1 MIAGRIQNPWIAV
14 MLIGAAAALHQ
25 AWSTNVFTL
34 ASDMFPS
41 RAVGSVIGLGGILR
55 GIGSVPAAE
64 YTGRFLQ
71 ANPAAYAA
79 ILGVAGTIY
88 LVALGIIHML
98 VPRLDPADVG

>member
-1 MIAGRIQNPWIAV
+1 M
-14 MLIGAAAALHQ
+14 
-25 AWSTNVFTL
+25 FTL

-41 RAVGSVIGLGGILR
+41 RAVGSVIGLGGLLG
-55 GIGSVPAAE
+55 GIGSVLAAE

-71 ANPAAYAA
+71 ANPGAYAA
-79 ILGVAGTIY
+79 IFGVAGTIY